1 VRPRLFKAEGAGND
15 FLLGIGAWAD
25 RLAHDSTFVR
35 RICDRRLGI
44 GADGVIALFTTAR
57 GRVRLNYRNA
67 DGGEA
72 PFCANATR
80 CAARAAVEHLD
91 HPSHLVVDTGWGS
104 IPAEVEG
111 PEVTLELPPPSTPP
125 VRSAIDSFG
134 SLGDFQLLEVGVP
147 HLAVATQSLA
157 DLDLGAVAPSLRS
170 HPAVGPNGANVNF
183 YEIDADGVVQ
193 VRSWERGVE
202 GETLCCG
209 SGLVAVALLVM
220 AAHDLRRVVLVPAS
234 GDRLTVEALG
244 EPPSCP
250 TRFTGPTRF
259 IAEIEP
265 SDELLR
271 AH

>member
-1 VRPRLFKAEGAGND
+1 MRPRLFKAEGAGND
-15 FLLGIGAWAD
+15 FLLGIGEWAD

-44 GADGVIALFTTAR
+44 GADGVIALFTTVE
-57 GRVRLNYRNA
+57 GRVRLDYRNA

-91 HPSHLVVDTGWGS
+91 QPSHLVVDTGWGS

-111 PEVTLELPPPSTPP
+111 SEVTLELPPPSTPP
-125 VRSAIDSFG
+125 VRSEIGSFG
-134 SLGDFQLLEVGVP
+134 ALEDFQLLEVGVP

-157 DLDLGAVAPSLRS
+157 DVDLGAVAPSLRS

-183 YEIDADGVVQ
+183 YEIDADGAVHL
-193 VRSWERGVE
+193 RTWERGVE
-202 GETLCCG
+202 GETLSCG
-209 SGLVAVALLVM
+209 SGMVAVALLVM

-244 EPPSCP
+244 EPPTCP
-250 TRFTGPTRF
+250 TWLTGPARF

-265 SDELLR
+265 AEDFLGTL
-271 AH
+271 